1 MIKEKIDKINKQ
13 KIEYMKNNVDLICC
27 ESCGV
32 IFDSAKVKYASDIL
46 ITKFYCPVCK
56 RTQAFSIKI

>member
-1 MIKEKIDKINKQ
+1 MNDKINKINM
-13 KIEYMKNNVDLICC
+13 KEVEYMKNNVDLICC

-46 ITKFYCPVCK
+46 ITKFYCPVCQ